1 MRFEVDLKIIVNDET
16 ISLKHSLD
24 CSSEELA
31 EKLYEWCKD
40 YETNVAQCE
49 TVIESLLV
57 NGKEDYKEKVLQLEI
72 EHFLNFPGDII
83 PHKKP
88 LP

>member
-16 ISLKHSLD
+16 VSLKHCLD
-24 CSSEELA
+24 CSKGELA
-31 EKLYEWCKD
+31 EELYKWCKD
-40 YETNVAQCE
+40 YETNVAKCE
-49 TVIESLLV
+49 TVIKSLLV
-57 NGKEDYKEKVLQLEI
+57 NGEEDYKEKVLQLEI